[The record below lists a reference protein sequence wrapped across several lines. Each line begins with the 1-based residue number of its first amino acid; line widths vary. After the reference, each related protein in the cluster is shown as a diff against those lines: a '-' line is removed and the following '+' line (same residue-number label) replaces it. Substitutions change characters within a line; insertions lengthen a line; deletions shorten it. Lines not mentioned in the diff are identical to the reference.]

1 MKLTSE
7 AGSWAKKGKKDEG
20 EGEQPHS
27 NIQLILAK
35 ILRPISRKLGGEET
49 NFAPKITI
57 LQPIGGICS
66 GNSLLKP
73 I

>member
-1 MKLTSE
+1 MTR
-7 AGSWAKKGKKDEG
+7 GRGVDFGKNFDDVIF
-20 EGEQPHS
+20 EQPHS